1 MASSFLIPVR
11 NKYKSEGLI
20 FSQRCSSTQRYKN
33 SVNCPKAFTTSTKVK
48 EKLGL
53 NPIKKVNLITRKIVV
68 NHIDRMN
75 KKFIKQMEEI
85 HSNRNEIKRII
96 DEEGGHEK
104 ELFYHKLY
112 KKKCDVKEKN
122 FSYYR
127 RELDKANDS
136 YARTAMLNRMIE
148 ENKKKNKEE
157 ENVNNSEEE
166 EKVDTITN
174 TNTNEGEIKEII
186 NYMNELDYEKYLK
199 DREIREALNVIKS
212 KMEKEAQEKEEN
224 NEEEKTN
231 DNNEENANK
240 EEEKQKNESDNNKT
254 DDTDKKEDEQK
265 QVALP
270 IIDKEKEK
278 LKEKINEY
286 HFVEKI
292 AQEPVRKSI

>member
-127 RELDKANDS
+127 KELDKANDS

-166 EKVDTITN
+166 EKVDTI

-212 KMEKEAQEKEEN
+212 KMEKEAQEKEE
-224 NEEEKTN
+224 KTN

-240 EEEKQKNESDNNKT
+240 EEEKQKSENDNNKT
-254 DDTDKKEDEQK
+254 DDTDKKEEEQK
-265 QVALP
+265 QVPLP

-292 AQEPVRKSI
+292 AQEPVRKLI

>member
-96 DEEGGHEK
+96 DEEGDHEK

-174 TNTNEGEIKEII
+174 TNEGEIKEII

-199 DREIREALNVIKS
+199 DREIREALNVIKN

-240 EEEKQKNESDNNKT
+240 EEEKQKNESENNKT
-254 DDTDKKEDEQK
+254 DDTDKKEEEQK

-292 AQEPVRKSI
+292 AQEPVRKLI

>member
-127 RELDKANDS
+127 KELDKANDS

-166 EKVDTITN
+166 EKVDTI

-240 EEEKQKNESDNNKT
+240 EEEKQNSENDNNKT
-254 DDTDKKEDEQK
+254 DDTDKKEEEQK

-292 AQEPVRKSI
+292 AQEPVRKLI

>member
-112 KKKCDVKEKN
+112 KKKCDVKEKS

-166 EKVDTITN
+166 EKVDTI

-240 EEEKQKNESDNNKT
+240 EEEKQKNESENNKT

-292 AQEPVRKSI
+292 AQEPVIKSI

>member
-20 FSQRCSSTQRYKN
+20 FSQRCSSTKRYKN

-240 EEEKQKNESDNNKT
+240 EEEKQKSENVNNKT
-254 DDTDKKEDEQK
+254 DDTDMKEEEQK

-292 AQEPVRKSI
+292 AQEPVIKSI